1 MRKVLIFLFPLFLF
15 SSILCAAEDEVSI
28 AKAQLNRAIILI
40 DEILPSTEHLESA
53 RLNFIKRNF
62 LVVKNSLQQNGLAH
76 AATMRSYQQLI
87 VAFRYSSSFLKQ
99 LESEFNTLAIK
110 ELFDINELIVK
121 ARGFDDTPYTQITA
135 NVFSEMHQL
144 FLQLQTL
151 ASLPADLKNQIN
163 ALIPKI
169 GNVIAIAKQG
179 DRPKT
184 FAAAVPLSKEI
195 TALYVTFGRVQHAN
209 PAFDVILD
217 IQGLN
222 EFYAEFA
229 QIEGGANP

>member
-1 MRKVLIFLFPLFLF
+1 MRKHLIFLLPLFLV
-15 SSILCAAEDEVSI
+15 SSVFYAEDEVSI
-28 AKAQLNRAIILI
+28 ARAQLNRAVELI
-40 DEILPSTEHLESA
+40 EGVIPGTERLETA
-53 RLNFIKRNF
+53 RLSFLKRNF
-62 LVVKNSLQQNGLAH
+62 LAVRTSLQQNGLAH

-87 VAFRYSSSFLKQ
+87 VAFRYSNSFLKQ
-99 LESEFNTLAIK
+99 LESEYTIGALK
-110 ELFDINELIVK
+110 ELYDINELIAK

-144 FLQLQTL
+144 FLQLETL
-151 ASLPADLKNQIN
+151 ASLSPDLKNPIH
-163 ALIPKI
+163 ALIPKM

-195 TALYVTFGRVQHAN
+195 TALYAAFGKIQHAN
-209 PAFDVILD
+209 PAFDAVLD

-229 QIEGGANP
+229 QIEGDK

>member
-1 MRKVLIFLFPLFLF
+1 L
-15 SSILCAAEDEVSI
+15 SSIAHSFDEVSLAI
-28 AKAQLNRAIILI
+28 EQLDRAVYLI
-40 DEILPSTEHLESA
+40 EGIQRPAEQLDKA
-53 RLNFIKRNF
+53 RLGFIKRNA
-62 LVVKNSLQQNGLAH
+62 LMVKSSVQEKGLAH

-99 LESEFNTLAIK
+99 LATEYSGEAIK
-110 ELFDINELIVK
+110 ELVDIHEAIVK

-135 NVFSEMHQL
+135 NVFGEMYQL
-144 FLQLQTL
+144 VKQLSTV
-151 ASLPADLKNQIN
+151 SVLPAGLKPKLD

-184 FAAAVPLSKEI
+184 FKAAVPLSQEI
-195 TALYVTFGRVQHAN
+195 TALYGDLGKVQHAN
-209 PAFDVILD
+209 SAFDIVLD

-229 QIEGGANP
+229 QIEGLDKNP

>member
-1 MRKVLIFLFPLFLF
+1 MRKVLLFLLSLQLF
-15 SSILCAAEDEVSI
+15 SPVFCTAEDEVSV
-28 AKAQLNRAIILI
+28 AKEQLNRAIVLI
-40 DEILPSTEHLESA
+40 DGILPGTEHLESA
-53 RLNFIKRNF
+53 RLNFIKRNV
-62 LVVKNSLQQNGLAH
+62 LAVKSSLEQNGLAH

-99 LESEFNTLAIK
+99 LESEFNSKAIK
-110 ELFDINELIVK
+110 ELFDISELIVK

-163 ALIPKI
+163 ALIPKL

-195 TALYVTFGRVQHAN
+195 TALYALFGRVQHAN